1 MIWIMTMARRM
12 NGVYAAFMLVAFMM
26 GVAGA
31 LQAPTLSL
39 FLSREVGAQP
49 FWIGL
54 FYTVN
59 AIAGIGVSLWLAKRS
74 DSQGDRRKLIIFCCL
89 MAIGNALLFAF
100 NRHYLTLITCG
111 VLLASLANTAMPQLF
126 ALAREYA
133 DNSAREVVMF
143 SSVMR
148 AQLSLAWVIGPPL
161 AFMLA
166 LNYGFTVMFSIAAGI
181 FTLSLVLIAFMLPSV
196 ARVELPSENA
206 LSMQGGWQDSNVRM
220 LFVASTLM
228 WTCNTMYI
236 IDMPLWI
243 SSELGLPDKLA
254 GFLMGTAAGLEIPA
268 MILAG
273 YYVKRYGKRRMM
285 VIAVA
290 AGVLFYTGLIL
301 FHSRLALMTL
311 QLFNAVFIGIVAGI
325 GMLFF
330 QDLMPGR
337 AGAATTLF
345 TNSISTGVIL
355 AGVIQGAIAQSWG
368 HFAVY
373 WIIAV
378 ISVVALFLTA
388 KVKDI

>member
-243 SSELGLPDKLA
+243 SSELGLPDKLV

-325 GMLFF
+325 GMLWF

>member
-166 LNYGFTVMFSIAAGI
+166 LNYGFKVMFSIAAGI

-290 AGVLFYTGLIL
+290 AGVLFYTGLIF
-301 FHSRLALMTL
+301 FHSRMALMTL

-325 GMLFF
+325 GMLWF
-330 QDLMPGR
+330 QDLMPRR

-373 WIIAV
+373 WVIAV

-388 KVKDI
+388 KVKDV

>member
-1 MIWIMTMARRM
+1 MLWLMTMGRRL

-49 FWIGL
+49 FWVGL

-59 AIAGIGVSLWLAKRS
+59 AIAGIGVSLALAKRS
-74 DSQGDRRKLIIFCCL
+74 DSQGDRRKLILFCCL
-89 MAIGNALLFAF
+89 MAVGNALLFAF

-133 DNSAREVVMF
+133 DSSAREVVMF

-166 LNYGFTVMFSIAAGI
+166 LNYGFTVMFSIAATI
-181 FTLSLVLIAFMLPSV
+181 FALSFILIAFMLPSV
-196 ARVELPSENA
+196 ARVEQPADVPVSQA
-206 LSMQGGWQDSNVRM
+206 GGWQDKNVRM
-220 LFVASTLM
+220 LFIASTLM

-243 SSELGLPDKLA
+243 SAELGLPDKLA
-254 GFLMGTAAGLEIPA
+254 GILMGNAAGLEIPA

-273 YYVKRYGKRRMM
+273 FYVKRFGKRRMM
-285 VIAVA
+285 VTAVA
-290 AGVLFYTGLIL
+290 AGVLFYLGLIF
-301 FHSRLALMTL
+301 FHSRQALLIL
-311 QLFNAVFIGIVAGI
+311 QLFNAVFIGIIAGI
-325 GMLFF
+325 GMLWF

-337 AGAATTLF
+337 AGSATTLF

-355 AGVIQGAIAQSWG
+355 AGVIQGAVAQSYG

-373 WIIAV
+373 WVIAV
-378 ISVVALFLTA
+378 ISLVTLAMTSR
-388 KVKDI
+388 VKDV

>member
-26 GVAGA
+26 GVAWA

-290 AGVLFYTGLIL
+290 AGVLFYTGLI
-301 FHSRLALMTL
+301 FFNSRMALMTL

-325 GMLFF
+325 GMLWF

-373 WIIAV
+373 WVIAV

-388 KVKDI
+388 KVKDV

>member
-1 MIWIMTMARRM
+1 MLWITTMGRRL
-12 NGVYAAFMLVAFMM
+12 NGIYAAFMLVAFMM

-49 FWIGL
+49 FWVGL

-59 AIAGIGVSLWLAKRS
+59 AIAGIGVSLALAKRS
-74 DSQGDRRKLIIFCCL
+74 DSRGDRRKLIMFCCL

-133 DNSAREVVMF
+133 DSSAREVVMF

-166 LNYGFTVMFSIAAGI
+166 LNYGFTVMFSIAAVI
-181 FTLSLVLIAFMLPSV
+181 FAVSLVLIALMLPSV
-196 ARVELPSENA
+196 ARVEQPVYAPLAQVN
-206 LSMQGGWQDSNVRM
+206 GWQDRNVRM
-220 LFVASTLM
+220 LFIASTLM

-243 SSELGLPDKLA
+243 SVELGLSDKLA
-254 GFLMGTAAGLEIPA
+254 GVLMGTAAGLEIPA

-273 YYVKRYGKRRMM
+273 FYVKRFGKRRMM
-285 VIAVA
+285 IAAVA
-290 AGVLFYTGLIL
+290 AGVLFYVGLIF
-301 FHSRLALMTL
+301 FHSRTALLLL

-325 GMLFF
+325 GMLWF

-355 AGVIQGAIAQSWG
+355 AGVIQGAVAQSFG

-373 WIIAV
+373 WVIAA
-378 ISVVALFLTA
+378 ISVVTLVMTGR
-388 KVKDI
+388 VKDV

>member
-12 NGVYAAFMLVAFMM
+12 NGIYAAFMLVAFMM

-325 GMLFF
+325 GMLWF